1 MGGRGVFPQKHGMEG
16 SLTFFHQKHLQ
27 PWLHPYLS
35 VDRNASRLAGVGREP
50 DFSAVEGAAD
60 AEQLG
65 SQRPQQPEPG
75 EDQRHPGEEAAG
87 FPWQPHRTLLA
98 TGRLWHRGAA
108 GRYVDR
114 KTACFPADKSAVCT
128 HVLTERLSWFGVA
141 VRR

>member
-1 MGGRGVFPQKHGMEG
+1 MGGSLPFFDQK
-16 SLTFFHQKHLQ
+16 LLQ

-65 SQRPQQPEPG
+65 AQRPQQPEPG

-108 GRYVDR
+108 GKYVYRQKDGVFSCGQIGSLHPRSDR
-114 KTACFPADKSAVCT
+114 AFELVWCSSKA
-128 HVLTERLSWFGVA
+128 LGW
-141 VRR
+141 